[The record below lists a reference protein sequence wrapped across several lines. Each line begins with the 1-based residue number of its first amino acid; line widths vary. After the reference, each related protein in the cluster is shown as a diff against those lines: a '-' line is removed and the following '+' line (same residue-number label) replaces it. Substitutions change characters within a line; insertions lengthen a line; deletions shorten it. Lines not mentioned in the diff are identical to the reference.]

1 MPEPIIRRSTFAE
14 LADWNDHLDR
24 LAERAERAS
33 AAPAAAVTLA
43 ERASLAAE
51 AARLLWLALTP
62 AVIAAS
68 CRATSLLGEPVLA
81 GVAPLD
87 QQLLAAHALRD
98 GGLLDQQVQGQ
109 REPVVDVG
117 KPDAEEV
124 PAVEEQEEPDVE
136 EVPVVVEEEP
146 DVDVGEPVVEEQEE
160 LLEVDHQGD
169 EEQQIEE
176 QPAAAE
182 WLGAPELSALLGVTA
197 NTVRSWSAKG
207 WLVLGDH
214 FIQDPSDRRR
224 HLFNVERCR
233 QAASDRSRKLR
244 GQEARTVEGA
254 EARNQ
259 LRAERLRQRRQA
271 KRNAEPVGAAAEPER
286 ITEPVGAAAE
296 PERLTEPVGQEPEQA
311 GGGRIEQ
318 LIEALLLEVR
328 GQG

>member
-1 MPEPIIRRSTFAE
+1 MPEPIIRRSTFTE

-24 LAERAERAS
+24 LAERAERAA
-33 AAPAAAVTLA
+33 AAPAATVTLA

-109 REPVVDVG
+109 QREPVVDVG
-117 KPDAEEV
+117 EPDA
-124 PAVEEQEEPDVE
+124 E

-214 FIQDPSDRRR
+214 FIQDPKDRRR

-233 QAASDRSRKLR
+233 QAASGRSRTLL
-244 GQEARTVEGA
+244 GQEARTVDGA

-271 KRNAEPVGAAAEPER
+271 KRNAEPVG
-286 ITEPVGAAAE
+286 
-296 PERLTEPVGQEPEQA
+296 QEPEQA
-311 GGGRIEQ
+311 GGGRLEQ
-318 LIEALLLEVR
+318 LIEALLMEVR
-328 GQG
+328 GSGS